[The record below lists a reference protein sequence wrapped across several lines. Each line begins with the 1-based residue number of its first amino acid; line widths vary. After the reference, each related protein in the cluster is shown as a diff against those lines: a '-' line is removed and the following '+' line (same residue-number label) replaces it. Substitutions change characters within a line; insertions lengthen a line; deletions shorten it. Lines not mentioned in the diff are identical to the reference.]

1 MFWLH
6 NLVAPSA
13 EVSTE
18 FRLSVILMNDG
29 RSLSGV
35 VTRRTPVSFVLLNQ
49 EGQELIRL
57 DEVDEIRELPQSLMP
72 EGLLEALNDEDK
84 IHLMSFLMFGQN

>member
-1 MFWLH
+1 M
-6 NLVAPSA
+6 
-13 EVSTE
+13 
-18 FRLSVILMNDG
+18 
-29 RSLSGV
+29 
-35 VTRRTPVSFVLLNQ
+35 LLNQ